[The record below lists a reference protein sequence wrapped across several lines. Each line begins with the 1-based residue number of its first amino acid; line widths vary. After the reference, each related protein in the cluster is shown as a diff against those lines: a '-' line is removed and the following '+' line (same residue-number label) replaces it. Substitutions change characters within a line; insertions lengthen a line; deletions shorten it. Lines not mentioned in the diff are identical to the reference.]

1 MQGRV
6 GVFFAALLTTVL
18 LSSFVSSEI
27 VYSGVI
33 AEIDDEII
41 AFELAENNTLTLVTS
56 NGTVKHGIWQGNAF
70 SESWRVEFNITALD
84 AAVSNDG
91 SFVAIAVGSL
101 GVKIINLSTGL
112 VFQEILINV
121 DAKLIAWD
129 RSNDLWIGGP
139 LDATEFRLSDGQFQ

>member
-18 LSSFVSSEI
+18 LSPFASSEI

-41 AFELAENNTLTLVTS
+41 AFGLAENNTLTLVTS
-56 NGTVKHGIWQGNAF
+56 NGTVKHGVWQGNTF
-70 SESWRVEFNITALD
+70 SESWRVEFNITALN

-121 DAKLIAWD
+121 DAKLIA
-129 RSNDLWIGGP
+129 
-139 LDATEFRLSDGQFQ
+139 

>member
-18 LSSFVSSEI
+18 LSPFASSEI

-56 NGTVKHGIWQGNAF
+56 NGTVKHGFGKEMHFPN
-70 SESWRVEFNITALD
+70 
-84 AAVSNDG
+84 
-91 SFVAIAVGSL
+91 L
-101 GVKIINLSTGL
+101 GVLNS
-112 VFQEILINV
+112 ILLHWQQYPMMEV
-121 DAKLIAWD
+121 L
-129 RSNDLWIGGP
+129 LP
-139 LDATEFRLSDGQFQ
+139 